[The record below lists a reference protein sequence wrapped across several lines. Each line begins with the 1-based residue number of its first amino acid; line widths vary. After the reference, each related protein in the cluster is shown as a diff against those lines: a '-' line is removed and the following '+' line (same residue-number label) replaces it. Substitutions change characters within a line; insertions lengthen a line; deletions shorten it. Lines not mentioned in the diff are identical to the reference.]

1 MDEVDYKYKNSIRE
15 ALQEGNVDRVM
26 ELVPELELEEAENY
40 VNEWKE
46 NYEETMAN
54 IKNSLD
60 TMFLEEKTHKIL
72 NELMERAHLSGY
84 HK

>member
-46 NYEETMAN
+46 NYEETMSN
-54 IKNSLD
+54 IRNSLD

>member
-26 ELVPELELEEAENY
+26 ELVRELELEEAENY

-46 NYEETMAN
+46 NYEETMSN
-54 IKNSLD
+54 IRNSLD

-72 NELMERAHLSGY
+72 NELMDRAHLSGY

>member
-46 NYEETMAN
+46 NYEETMSN
-54 IKNSLD
+54 IRNSLD

-72 NELMERAHLSGY
+72 NELMDRAHLSGY